1 MYIFIRLYL
10 YMCFYIY
17 VDIYSN
23 IKTILKYINGYIF
36 IYPSLQI
43 I

>member
-23 IKTILKYINGYIF
+23 IKTILKYINVIYLYILA
-36 IYPSLQI
+36 YK
-43 I
+43 

>member
-1 MYIFIRLYL
+1 MYIFMRLYL

-23 IKTILKYINGYIF
+23 IKTILKYINGYLYIQT
-36 IYPSLQI
+36 YK
-43 I
+43 